1 MHHDLHLSVV
11 EPPRPRGRHC
21 RPAAAAAAEVL
32 AVPADDA
39 AGDPGAGVAR
49 LLALGV
55 AALAHVVG
63 AGVDDDSSAHYGVLD
78 ALLETIHK

>member
-1 MHHDLHLSVV
+1 MHHNLSLLVV

-21 RPAAAAAAEVL
+21 RPSATAAEVL
-32 AVPADDA
+32 TVPADDA

-55 AALAHVVG
+55 AALAQVVR
-63 AGVDDDSSAHYGVLD
+63 AGVDDDRPPQDGVLR
-78 ALLETIHK
+78 ALLGDHP

>member
-1 MHHDLHLSVV
+1 M
-11 EPPRPRGRHC
+11 
-21 RPAAAAAAEVL
+21 
-32 AVPADDA
+32 PADDA

-63 AGVDDDSSAHYGVLD
+63 SGVYDDRPAQDGVLRT
-78 ALLETIHK
+78 LLETIHK